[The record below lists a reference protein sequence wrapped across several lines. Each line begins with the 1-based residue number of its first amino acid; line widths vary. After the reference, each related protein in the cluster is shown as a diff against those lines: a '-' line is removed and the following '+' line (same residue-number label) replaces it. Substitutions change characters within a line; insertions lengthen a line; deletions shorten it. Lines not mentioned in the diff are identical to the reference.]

1 MKKIDLHIHT
11 VSSDLDAAFDFSLD
25 RLLRYI
31 FEARLDCIAITNHN
45 LFRKKQFN
53 EISEAVDI
61 PCYAGIEIDIE
72 NAQILLY
79 SDGIDVDDFET
90 RCEKVESHFEKHSR
104 ALTFDEL
111 KEIFGDLS
119 SYLIIPHYDKKPS
132 IRPETLEK
140 FGGTITAGEVS
151 SPKKFVYCIKDE
163 VKLVPVY
170 FSDCRISKQLS
181 KTPTRQTFIDC
192 GQVTFGA
199 LRNCLADKTKV
210 ALSPEDGNSLFQAFD
225 DGQMLST
232 GLNVVLG
239 ERSSGKSHTLRRLVD
254 AFDHV
259 KFIEQFSIVSR
270 NDEEDKRKFNE
281 HLSRGN
287 SLHSRD
293 YLTSL
298 NGVVDD
304 MLDVDI
310 LEDERKVDEYLET
323 LFKFA
328 NEVDKRDAFSSA
340 VLFQEQL
347 FDELEQ
353 KGLDDLIASTKNL
366 IRNEEFRGVIE
377 RHLQRDQLVSLYLEL
392 MTLFKARDFEQRKK
406 SWVNDLVREVKEK
419 LQFRSATPSVSEV
432 DLYQTALNQRKVA
445 KFKKIVEKA
454 RQEREISRKS
464 LRGFDVVASVGP
476 FRGAGELKAVSKSQV
491 GFSEAF
497 KSYDDPY
504 VFLQALK
511 AIDERVPA
519 ADYHKYFVNIEYRI
533 LNKDGLPASGGQRS
547 EFFLLQEI
555 SDAQNYDILLIDE
568 PESSFDN
575 LFLKNEVNAIIKSLS
590 QTMPVVVVTHNNTVG
605 ASVRPDYVL
614 CTTRELIDDKPTW
627 RIYSGYPTS
636 PKLYA
641 VDGSSIS
648 TRDTLLQALE
658 AGKDAYYERKSGYEN
673 IKD

>member
-25 RLLRYI
+25 RLLSYI

-53 EISEAVDI
+53 EITEAVDI

-119 SYLIIPHYDKKPS
+119 NYLIIPHYDKKPS
-132 IRPETLEK
+132 IRTETLEK

-151 SPKKFVYCIKDE
+151 SPKKFVYCIKDDD
-163 VKLVPVY
+163 KLVPVY
-170 FSDCRISKQLS
+170 FSDCRISEQLH

-192 GQVTFGA
+192 GQVTSGA

-239 ERSSGKSHTLRRLVD
+239 ERSSGKSHTLRRLVA

-310 LEDERKVDEYLET
+310 LVDERKVDEYLET

-328 NEVDKRDAFSSA
+328 NDVDKRDSFSSA

-353 KGLDDLIASTKNL
+353 KGLDDLISSTKNL
-366 IRNEEFRGVIE
+366 IRNEEFSDVMNDICGATNLSRC
-377 RHLQRDQLVSLYLEL
+377 
-392 MTLFKARDFEQRKK
+392 TL
-406 SWVNDLVREVKEK
+406 S
-419 LQFRSATPSVSEV
+419 
-432 DLYQTALNQRKVA
+432 
-445 KFKKIVEKA
+445 
-454 RQEREISRKS
+454 
-464 LRGFDVVASVGP
+464 
-476 FRGAGELKAVSKSQV
+476 
-491 GFSEAF
+491 
-497 KSYDDPY
+497 
-504 VFLQALK
+504 
-511 AIDERVPA
+511 
-519 ADYHKYFVNIEYRI
+519 
-533 LNKDGLPASGGQRS
+533 
-547 EFFLLQEI
+547 
-555 SDAQNYDILLIDE
+555 
-568 PESSFDN
+568 
-575 LFLKNEVNAIIKSLS
+575 
-590 QTMPVVVVTHNNTVG
+590 
-605 ASVRPDYVL
+605 
-614 CTTRELIDDKPTW
+614 
-627 RIYSGYPTS
+627 
-636 PKLYA
+636 
-641 VDGSSIS
+641 
-648 TRDTLLQALE
+648 
-658 AGKDAYYERKSGYEN
+658 
-673 IKD
+673 